1 MAFLVLMRT
10 GLTQEQ
16 VADLF
21 GINQT
26 TFSRRLTSIIVA
38 LDAWVLELFVP
49 GSIEEVAIKT
59 HEDDWIEV
67 MGEIPYISSWI
78 VQKFQWNDLQQS
90 KRRH

>member
-21 GINQT
+21 GINQK

-49 GSIEEVAIKT
+49 ASIEEVAIKT

-67 MGEIPYISSWI
+67 I
-78 VQKFQWNDLQQS
+78 NT
-90 KRRH
+90 